1 MRFNLTVLLLLLLSI
16 PSYSQKDSVT
26 LSDEYYQMGMD
37 IFDYEHRKQA
47 SELFILST
55 KANPKNAK
63 AHFMAGQSIML
74 SLKKGKSLPYFKK
87 AYLLNPEV
95 DPDIFFHL
103 GKAYHYAELFD
114 SALYFYNLYSQ
125 QVKESDTKSKT
136 INELNRKISECY
148 NAKLM
153 KDYPVNVTITNL
165 GKNINSEFPDYAPA
179 TSENDQFMI
188 FTSRR
193 PDENK
198 SAQVAK
204 DHEYYEEIFF
214 SKKDNDDW
222 LPAHSMEN
230 PLNTSYH
237 NASISISADGKE
249 ILLYNDTNGGDI
261 FVTYLQANGKWT
273 MPAGMPGVNTPYIEN
288 SASLTADKNTLYFT
302 SNRPG
307 GLGGTDIYRCIKDP
321 KGNWKNPEN
330 LGDLINTELDEEAV
344 FISADGKYLYFSSNG
359 HLGMGDLDIYQSAYD
374 EINNA
379 WSKPVNMGYPINS
392 VENDIYFVLSGT
404 KGIAYFSSVREP
416 SVGEEDI
423 YKIDI
428 SKWKPGPYTQVDFEE
443 IMQAKKDSTLKKSET
458 QSAIT
463 EPSTEIKGTNS
474 AVSESVSAGDN
485 VSKPIIPDAKPADKI
500 ALNENRKL
508 NVYFNTNSAVPK
520 SLDDVQYLEQL
531 MKSSP
536 TMKVEISGHTDNTGT
551 AEYNLTLSKRRA
563 AAIKKYLVASGIDE
577 SRITTIGYGLEK
589 PVADNNSREGRQLNR
604 RTEFKITE
612 N

>member
-1 MRFNLTVLLLLLLSI
+1 MRFNLTVLLLLLTI
-16 PSYSQKDSVT
+16 PLYSQNDSVT

-74 SLKKGKSLPYFKK
+74 SLIKGKSLPYFRK
-87 AYLLNPEV
+87 AYQLNSQV

-125 QVKESDTKSKT
+125 QVKERDTNPKK
-136 INELNRKISECY
+136 INELNRKISECN

-153 KDYPVNVTITNL
+153 KDYPANVTITNL
-165 GKNINSEFPDYAPA
+165 GNNINSEFPDYAPA

-198 SAQVAK
+198 SAQVAG

-214 SKKDNDDW
+214 SRKENNDW

-237 NASISISADGKE
+237 NASISISPDGKE

-273 MPAGMPGVNTPYIEN
+273 IPVGMEGVNTPYIEN

-307 GLGGTDIYRCIKDP
+307 GIGGTDIYRCTKDS

-330 LGDLINTELDEEAV
+330 LGALINTELDEEAV
-344 FISADGKYLYFSSNG
+344 FISADGRYLYFSSNG

-374 EINNA
+374 EVNKI

-404 KGIAYFSSVREP
+404 EGIAYFSSVREP
-416 SVGEEDI
+416 SLGEEDI

-428 SKWKPGPYTQVDFEE
+428 SKWKPGPYTQVDFEDLAL
-443 IMQAKKDSTLKKSET
+443 AKKDSTLKKSEA
-458 QSAIT
+458 QSAIAK
-463 EPSTEIKGTNS
+463 PSAEIYATNDAVS
-474 AVSESVSAGDN
+474 DSVSESDTIK
-485 VSKPIIPDAKPADKI
+485 KPIIPDAKPVDKI
-500 ALNENRKL
+500 ALNETRKL
-508 NVYFNTNSAVPK
+508 NIYFNTNSAVPK
-520 SLDDVQYLEQL
+520 SLDDVHFLEQL

-536 TMKVEISGHTDNTGT
+536 TIKVEIIGHTDNTGT

-563 AAIKKYLVASGIDE
+563 AAIKKYLVASGIEE